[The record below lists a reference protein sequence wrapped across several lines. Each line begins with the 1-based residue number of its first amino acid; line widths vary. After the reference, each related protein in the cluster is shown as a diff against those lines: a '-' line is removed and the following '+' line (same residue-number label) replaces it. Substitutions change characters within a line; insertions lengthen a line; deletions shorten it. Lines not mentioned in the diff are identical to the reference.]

1 MMLNKY
7 EFGEILYENPLSCE
21 EDVKDF
27 VLEGE
32 AYRSFPR
39 KRLRLENK
47 LSPSEDQKANYV
59 FWCPEDF
66 EGDFALQW
74 RFWPIKEPG
83 LAIIFFC
90 AKGQKGEDIFGPS
103 LDKRNGP
110 YGQYHHGDINAYHVG
125 YFRRRYEVERHLN
138 VINLRKS
145 YGGHLIATGADPIPS
160 VPDAKD
166 EGYRITVIKCGGEIS
181 FYVDELL
188 IWTYE
193 DDGET
198 YGPVLNEGKIGF
210 RQMAPLIAEYAD
222 LKVYKVAKNKAGLF

>member
-1 MMLNKY
+1 MLGKY
-7 EFGEILYENPLSCE
+7 KFVEKLYENPLSCE
-21 EDVKDF
+21 DNVKDF

-39 KRLRLENK
+39 GRMRLENK
-47 LSPSEDQKANYV
+47 MSMSEGQNSNYV
-59 FWCPEDF
+59 FWCPKDF
-66 EGDFALQW
+66 EGDIAISW

-90 AKGQKGEDIFGPS
+90 AKGQNGEDIFDEA
-103 LDKRNGP
+103 LAKRTGP
-110 YGQYHHGDINAYHVG
+110 YKQYHHGDINAYHVG
-125 YFRRRYEVERHLN
+125 YFRRRFEVERNFHL
-138 VINLRKS
+138 INLRKS
-145 YGGHLIATGADPIPS
+145 YGAHLVADGADPIPS
-160 VPDAKD
+160 VNDAKE
-166 EGYRITVIKCGGEIS
+166 EGYLITVIKCESKIS

-222 LKVYKVAKNKAGLF
+222 LKVYRVITK

>member
-1 MMLNKY
+1 MLNQY
-7 EFGEILYENPLSCE
+7 EFGKIIYENPLSCE
-21 EDVKDF
+21 EDVEEF

-39 KRLRLENK
+39 NRMRLENK

-59 FWCPEDF
+59 FWCPKDF
-66 EGDFALQW
+66 EGDIALQW

-90 AKGQKGEDIFGPS
+90 AKGQKGEDIFDP
-103 LDKRNGP
+103 LLEKRTGP
-110 YGQYHHGDINAYHVG
+110 YAQYHHGDINAYHVG
-125 YFRRRYEVERHLN
+125 YFRRRYESERSFHR
-138 VINLRKS
+138 INLRKS
-145 YGGHLIATGADPIPS
+145 YGGNLVASGADPIPG
-160 VPDAKD
+160 VGDAKE
-166 EGYRITVIKCGGEIS
+166 EGYLITVIKCGNEIS

-188 IWTYE
+188 IWTFV
-193 DDGET
+193 DDGEA

-222 LKVYKVAKNKAGLF
+222 LKVYSVEKK